1 MPQPYKT
8 ILCPLDFD
16 DSSFVGL
23 SHAKQL
29 AAEMDATVHV
39 LHVTT
44 IIPTASEVVQS
55 LEPQADL
62 STRRRLQKLVDEE
75 LAGIKHQIHVR
86 LAFASHIPK
95 TILATAREVGADLIV
110 IATHGRRGV
119 PRLLLGSVAEAV
131 ARNATCPVLT
141 VRPL

>member
-1 MPQPYKT
+1 MQHPYKT

-16 DSSFVGL
+16 ESSLVGL

-29 AAEMDATVHV
+29 AAKMDARVHL

-44 IIPTASEVVQS
+44 IIPTAPEIIQS

-62 STRRRLQKLVDEE
+62 SAHRRLQKLADDN
-75 LAGIKHQIHVR
+75 LAGIKHQIHIR

-95 TILATAREVGADLIV
+95 SILTTAREVGADLIV
-110 IATHGRRGV
+110 IATHGRSGL

-131 ARNATCPVLT
+131 VRNATCPVLT
-141 VRPL
+141 VRP